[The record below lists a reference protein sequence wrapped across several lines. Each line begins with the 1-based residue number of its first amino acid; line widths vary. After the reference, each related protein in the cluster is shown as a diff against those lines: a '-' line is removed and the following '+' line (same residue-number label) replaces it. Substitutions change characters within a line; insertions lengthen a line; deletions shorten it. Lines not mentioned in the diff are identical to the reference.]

1 MMILNDIS
9 MLLPH
14 SFTSAV
20 CFLGPPRADVKMES
34 DEQEMYCGE
43 MWVKD
48 KRDGEGE
55 GGKGL

>member
-1 MMILNDIS
+1 
-9 MLLPH
+9 
-14 SFTSAV
+14 
-20 CFLGPPRADVKMES
+20 MES
-34 DEQEMYCGE
+34 DEQEMYCRE